1 MVHVVAYFGFTA
13 SGSSDDARE
22 RHITTAISPTYAQQ
36 ILQLQASGA
45 TEEEL
50 HPVVAQAVTESY
62 CTEWGTRADG
72 LRADF
77 AHVQS
82 MISSSDTTQLR
93 GCSARFHVHGPNRDS
108 RHIGSTVATGAGMTQ
123 GRVPRSQP
131 RAPTGRGMCRG
142 VRPSRYIH
150 SLQLFNDGECRHV
163 QNRLTRPGSRVGL
176 GGPSCRRCPCRDR
189 WRRDFCLQP
198 SGRGQPASWGPPCLW
213 GTLISPTTVL
223 TSASCISGSDLQVRA
238 HVHDLG
244 LSDAESGGS
253 TTKVKTAHRHP
264 DFDAGTGRNDV
275 AVLILEGAV
284 PDAQPAALP
293 AAGSATPQGT
303 ELLLAGWGATTQGG
317 ALSRVLN
324 SVTVATG
331 DPAACATAYELDGP
345 GVLCIPPDEGKG
357 ACTGDTGG
365 PAFTD
370 GVLRAIQTVPGCGR
384 PGQPT
389 ALTAVSQHREFI
401 DRWTTH

>member
-1 MVHVVAYFGFTA
+1 MSKTA
-13 SGSSDDARE
+13 SPVLVAALAWAVLPAADAHAVTGGDETSAFSRP
-22 RHITTAISPTYAQQ
+22 AVVS
-36 ILQLQASGA
+36 LQA
-45 TEEEL
+45 
-50 HPVVAQAVTESY
+50 
-62 CTEWGTRADG
+62 
-72 LRADF
+72 
-77 AHVQS
+77 
-82 MISSSDTTQLR
+82 
-93 GCSARFHVHGPNRDS
+93 
-108 RHIGSTVATGAGMTQ
+108 
-123 GRVPRSQP
+123 
-131 RAPTGRGMCRG
+131 
-142 VRPSRYIH
+142 
-150 SLQLFNDGECRHV
+150 
-163 QNRLTRPGSRVGL
+163 
-176 GGPSCRRCPCRDR
+176 GGHHAC
-189 WRRDFCLQP
+189 
-198 SGRGQPASWGPPCLW
+198 G

-293 AAGSATPQGT
+293 AAGSAATPQGT

-345 GVLCIPPDEGKG
+345 GMLCIPPDEGKG